1 MLLENEKLYE
11 GERFLN
17 VYLSLAALENKVP
30 AFLFG
35 KLQLAKLLLRAGRRE
50 ESRAIAEE
58 LAEMGLENE
67 EFSALCR
74 ELEQIAEEDGESGKD
89 GEGRKGGAQA

>member
-1 MLLENEKLYE
+1 MLLGNKNLYE

-35 KLQLAKLLLRAGRRE
+35 KLQLAKLLLCAGRRE
-50 ESRAIAEE
+50 ESRAVAEE

-67 EFSALCR
+67 EFAALCR
-74 ELEQIAEEDGESGKD
+74 ELEQIAEEG
-89 GEGRKGGAQA
+89 GEGGKGGAQA